1 MTKTE
6 LEKRAGRSRPSEAE
20 RKLAAK
26 IRVRADKK
34 RKVDT
39 PAWIVALAA
48 KP

>member
-39 PAWIVALAA
+39 PAWIVELAA